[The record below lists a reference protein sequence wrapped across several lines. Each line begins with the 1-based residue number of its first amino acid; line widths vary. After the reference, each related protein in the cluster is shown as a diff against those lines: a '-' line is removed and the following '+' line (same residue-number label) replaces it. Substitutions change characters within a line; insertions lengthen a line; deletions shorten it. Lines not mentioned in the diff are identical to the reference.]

1 MKFLSLFA
9 RFRAAKKPAVTEDL
23 FQKRLGNLSRRVPA
37 ALPRSGQTVF
47 RLQH

>member
-1 MKFLSLFA
+1 MIKSLFA
-9 RFRAAKKPAVTEDL
+9 RFGIARKPAATEDL
-23 FQKRLGNLSRRVPA
+23 FQKRLGNLTRRVPA